1 MIFWMRNKLKQ
12 KRIKKA
18 IAKGSKV
25 MFGGGIDC
33 TVPEN
38 IFISDYVYIGPE
50 CKLYGRGK
58 VIIDENAIIGNH
70 VCILTSN
77 HNYENAT
84 MLPYDAYGED
94 KDVHICQ
101 NVWIASFVFI
111 LPGVTVGEGAVIAG
125 GSIVTKNVPPLAI
138 VGGNPARII
147 KYRDAEHYEMLKQQK
162 KFYMV
167 NKLKGR

>member
-1 MIFWMRNKLKQ
+1 
-12 KRIKKA
+12 
-18 IAKGSKV
+18 
-25 MFGGGIDC
+25 MFGVGGIEC

-38 IFISDYVYIGPE
+38 IMISDYVYIGPE

-58 VIIDENAIIGNH
+58 IIIDQNVIIGNH

-77 HNYENAT
+77 HNYERAA

-101 NVWIASFVFI
+101 NTWIASFVFI
-111 LPGVTVGEGAVIAG
+111 LPGVTVGEGAVVAG
-125 GSIVTKNVPPLAI
+125 GSVVTRDVPPLAV
-138 VGGNPARII
+138 VGGNPARIL
-147 KYRDAEHYEMLKQQK
+147 KYRDSEHYEMLKQQK

-167 NKLKGR
+167 NKLKD